1 MTRGRESRHQERMRA
16 RLSLIVAT
24 GLLAVTLVAG
34 FLAVRALMRPAP
46 RPEWVEIGLGGARLV
61 VPRGH
66 LRFAGDSGRLDRLDL
81 AARFPDF
88 GPAGAASP
96 APAPSPDG
104 ERDETLVF
112 LTLTPNDGSLDPAE
126 RPTRLYARFLDPAVW
141 THPGGL
147 LMRRFQPG
155 APYEKEE
162 LYIAPPEGRAFFA
175 RCPVPGSA
183 TDGLP
188 DFCMTEFRVD
198 GVDAQMRFSGALL
211 SDWERL
217 ADGARALIR
226 RMAR

>member
-1 MTRGRESRHQERMRA
+1 MRGRLTLVFA
-16 RLSLIVAT
+16 L
-24 GLLAVTLVAG
+24 GLLGLTLVAG
-34 FLAVRALMRPAP
+34 FLATRALLRPA
-46 RPEWVEIGLGGARLV
+46 RAPEWVEIGLGGARLV

-66 LRFAGDSGRLDRLDL
+66 LRFAGESGRLDRLDL

-88 GPAGAASP
+88 APAGLAARSRP
-96 APAPSPDG
+96 PTPDG
-104 ERDETLVF
+104 ERDETLIF

-126 RPTRLYARFLDPAVW
+126 RPARLYARFLDPAVW

-162 LYIAPPEGRAFFA
+162 LYIAPPEGRAFYA

-188 DFCMTEFRVD
+188 DFCMTELRVE
-198 GVDAQMRFSGALL
+198 GVDAQLRFSGALL
-211 SDWERL
+211 SEWERL
-217 ADGARALIR
+217 SDGARALIR